1 MSLISKITEKLKNPT
16 NGKILRK
23 GVASVALASTL
34 ALSGCSGLAS
44 IFNPNNGQT
53 NNPNID
59 NDNQTQ
65 IGGDGSAT
73 TPEEDLS
80 GFSQITYN
88 LLENSYYRNLME
100 NYSSKQSG
108 RESQIYDPV
117 PYGFLQSEGYNIERI
132 KNDELEC
139 DSIPYRK
146 DGEENSLYIAL
157 RVETNAQTPYYT
169 CYTLKYELSNLE
181 MSDFHYLHINTLFE
195 APLFVQELSYQKTP
209 VVESEASMTIDSYN
223 EILKSLLRYDNVSSD
238 LFGHKNLTIDII
250 KFSVP
255 NNTLELQMRPASSD
269 NVVAISSIRTAYLIP
284 GFLGQEVSSVY
295 DNVYSYPYSVTF
307 ENQDDMNYYLN
318 NYESVTYYDT
328 QNKFLTQYYL
338 YDMIMEGKTK
348 Y

>member
-108 RESQIYDPV
+108 RSSQIYDPI
-117 PYGFLQSEGYNIERI
+117 PYAFLQSEGYNIERI
-132 KNDELEC
+132 KNNEIEC
-139 DSIPYRK
+139 NSMPYVK
-146 DGEENSLYIAL
+146 DGEENNLYIAL
-157 RVETNAQTPYYT
+157 RVETDAQTPYYT
-169 CYTLKYELSNLE
+169 CFILKYELSNLE
-181 MSDFHYLHINTLFE
+181 ASDLYYLHNHESFE
-195 APLFVQELSYQKTP
+195 APLFIQELSYQKTP
-209 VVESEASMTIDSYN
+209 VVESEASIKIDTFDYIVRSFAN
-223 EILKSLLRYDNVSSD
+223 SKSCPAQE
-238 LFGHKNLTIDII
+238 LFGTTNITMDLLS
-250 KFSVP
+250 FSEQY
-255 NNTLELQMRPASSD
+255 NTLVCQMRKQSSKIID
-269 NVVAISSIRTAYLIP
+269 DTVIRTAYLVP
-284 GFLGQEVSSVY
+284 GFTDQEVSSIY
-295 DNVYSYPYSVTF
+295 NNVYSFPNSVTF
-307 ENQDDMNYYLN
+307 ATDKERSIYMNEPIN
-318 NYESVTYYDT
+318 ITYYDT
-328 QNKFLTQYYL
+328 QQKFLTNYFL
-338 YDMIMEGKTK
+338 YDWVMEGNTK
-348 Y
+348 N